1 MKFISYKYR
10 DVKKLDFTR
19 NSNDTENYRANR
31 SCDSDWPWKVLET
44 LTSRFE
50 NCVVCYRIV
59 HFVSC
64 LCASS
69 LWHFLGQWNAERS
82 AYSLRKEKI
91 DIIRTPEFNV
101 NYTFT
106 IQIYES
112 LYEIYRIFTS
122 IAWIT
127 HLINSHRYHID
138 LKMHL
143 HDFSIWYKMKIK
155 IDGNLE

>member
-1 MKFISYKYR
+1 MFHINVE
-10 DVKKLDFTR
+10 VKKLDFTC

-44 LTSRFE
+44 LTSGFE

-82 AYSLRKEKI
+82 AYALRKEKI
-91 DIIRTPEFNV
+91 DIIKTL

-106 IQIYES
+106 RYIYM
-112 LYEIYRIFTS
+112 IIIRNFTEFLFTL
-122 IAWIT
+122 IMWT
-127 HLINSHRYHID
+127 QYLINSYWYYIN
-138 LKMHL
+138 LKTYL
-143 HDFSIWYKMKIK
+143 HNFSI
-155 IDGNLE
+155 